1 MEEENIEI
9 YQLNAD
15 TFEREE
21 YKSSDASLM
30 LQTNLDTSFDK
41 DRDYIEFYIY
51 DENKNLIYPEN
62 VVPLTNYSVREGDVL
77 LSPSSDLKMFGFDTG
92 KFHILYNFYRK
103 RLNSDSVSKYYIKE
117 ISSDRTEIRLAS
129 NNIPNDSI
137 AVGAETFNSY
147 RNISNYF
154 VDFYLNFGQNNVF
167 IANNLILDT
176 SNAGDNSLLIKL
188 YEALPL
194 DFDVKSQCWIVEQIS
209 DPQLYQVNFPF
220 IPRIVDSLN
229 YISGP
234 NFNLN
239 VKDEFGKS
247 GQLYSYN
254 TLINSDITSS
264 NSQLQSLLA
273 EKQININVN
282 YEDFNEFVHFSSAKT
297 RLENFYYK
305 VGLIESASKQISNNL
320 DSITS
325 DTSLSPAFSSSKAVY
340 EGQINDI
347 IKNFDG
353 YEYFLY
359 FNSGSSKSY
368 PKLNTTPPYNLY
380 PTAST
385 EVLNWIGSA
394 DPNSTYYGGMAL
406 SASDYDQENQ
416 DWLYWAIPEYLRT
429 DPENARYELFL
440 DMMGQ
445 HYDNVWLYTKDISK
459 KYDAD
464 NRIDYGVSRDIVAQ
478 AIRDFGIK
486 LYSNNFNT
494 DDLYT
499 AFLGLTPSGSLFP
512 FPEIT
517 DTLPADTGFEYV
529 DTKISSSNDVISLD
543 STNKRLYKRIYHNIP
558 YLLKTKGTIAGLR
571 SLITSYGIPD
581 TILRINEFGGKD
593 KNENQNWDYEQRVF
607 NYAFHTSNNATN
619 YVTSSFNP
627 SNDFNPGSG
636 AASPG
641 TVQFRFKS
649 APIPTGSNNQP
660 SPDIR
665 DNQLLWL
672 SDRSY
677 DASFSTLGTAVV
689 LEYTGSGFT
698 TGSYSGS
705 IASPYD
711 TWGTLKFYPDLSY
724 NSDVTCSVFAPFF
737 NGDWW
742 SVQLTYT
749 GSGIGGASSTV
760 SASLFAANKIDGK
773 VGFSGSELKLALDS
787 RSYLRSNFA
796 ALNYPSNRTINS
808 TVYQPFSGSF
818 QEYRMFAP
826 NVVISESKFF
836 DYTLNPYS
844 NEGNTVNSTPDEL
857 MFRAALGSQLS
868 KDSTI
873 LGIPTNIAPT
883 SIHPRVTGSAVQI
896 TQSFSNGTSDYFTS
910 LPSLKFESLYV
921 ENKESI
927 YQDQVIAGIK
937 NRITDKIQV
946 GSAIIPERPSGSNSS
961 VTALSA
967 LRPIQQSALAS
978 ASYSPS
984 VDYLEVAFSPQ
995 DQINDDINAQ
1005 IGYFNLGDY
1014 IGDPR
1019 QISSSARSY
1028 PDLDALRDEYF
1039 EKYIKNYD
1047 VLDFVRLIK
1056 FFDNSL
1062 FKMIK
1067 DFTPARTSL
1076 SSGVVVKQHI
1086 LERNRQRPAQ
1096 TSWSNETYSGSI
1108 RPQSRN
1114 YNTGSSDYSQYEYT
1128 SGSAIYRFSGGT
1140 GGSFERYNGLFTS
1153 PSASAYGLS
1162 NRFNLTQSF
1171 SESIVGS
1178 VANQINNNGSFVG
1191 YRDVIIYNQE
1201 EFYDGEFSG
1210 SSINL
1215 PYIYKNP
1222 TCENYLK
1229 VSDKPIFF
1237 NPIVFSLNE
1246 NNTQGTTLEEEIVSP
1261 PNSPVSG
1268 DAWIISQQFQTGPVR
1283 SKVKYIRL
1291 SNIDINGVFIGDYLD
1306 DSDTIQ
1312 WITPDASTADG
1323 TGTAEYKIDGVTTFA
1338 GSTLLRINQNEG
1350 DNIVQIVNAIEYYPI
1365 TSSING
1371 GSENWSLNARGNF
1384 STDNDLSQ
1392 SADNLQ
1398 QGNFTNDAALTQ
1410 TQYFWHYNGNI
1421 DDVQEFFNTG
1431 SSTVPLA
1438 DILTDSTKYPFG
1450 SYNPK
1455 RTSNIP
1461 WFFSCSFAYSAS
1473 DLGSGTSITAS
1484 GLYHSASHYSG
1495 VGLTDQNFT
1504 FDSLTGVESGR
1515 FVPSPQITSLN
1526 PNVWYSTYNNL
1537 IPGDSSSAD
1546 YTVDNRA
1553 GHPRV
1558 KIAGTASLDFYFP
1571 SLTIGGTKRTL
1582 TPNPPQFT
1590 ALSGSSL
1597 ETNSNFSM
1605 TFDARTDWSTDPI
1618 AGGAFFSDG
1627 EAYDGGLQVEWQG
1640 LLAYAS
1646 FNGYPNA
1653 SEVTSVSLIIDE
1665 LFITASVQ
1673 NYTASIRSRN
1683 RQNLGPNES
1692 AYKTR
1697 VLGSSTYANANHEVD
1712 LSGVSVGIS
1721 TIPFGTTNPNNIIS
1735 AFRVEFE
1742 TPEENFKYYIT
1753 DFSGYYTINFTQ
1765 TGGSPNVSGFRIP
1778 KTSGNSFSTTA
1789 YHGSYIFPQKFTA
1802 SFEDLGD
1809 EYPQVDIVARLMRT
1823 GSGIPKGGYQITQSV
1838 VLTNTEIFGGK
1849 TFEFKNPITE
1859 VSYSPILNIFHP
1871 EPNDGI
1877 IKNSSSINNEN
1888 DIYFIEYSMSRYD
1901 DRGVGLNRI
1910 FDVEFLENGDTGSK
1924 ILFEQRAEDTT
1935 INEYDFT
1942 GSLLLA
1948 HGNASTPT
1956 SLGTVN
1962 TLGTFIIPESES
1974 VDRVTITGSFQ
1985 YPFRYDDAFRMGI
1998 SVSKSFGAG
2007 LNIQEY
2013 TMSIFPSS
2021 SIYAELDDP
2030 VAYGYY
2036 KIPTSSGFIIPS
2048 YFGEN
2053 VLPFNLALD
2062 CQPLLNNYNDIR
2074 PSTFLMD
2081 VDYNNVTGSIL
2092 PVNQEQIL
2100 ANTATRA
2107 TVPDSNYTIL
2117 RSTNPRYNG
2126 SKSTSQR
2133 YNIWGPNDEGTFGQL
2148 PTIDLKKAYFSY
2160 FNEIEDPYPN
2170 INDKIKLNVRYLI
2183 DEEGNALPPALEGT
2197 SRTIFERV
2205 YPIKGGSRVAVETSD
2220 KVLKELN
2227 SPYEV
2232 GNIGNYYTP
2241 IMYTQ
2246 TSSRGYA
2253 SEIPLTGSGRISRYD
2268 NDDGSGFDAFSFTAL
2283 GEATTAPPSSV
2294 REFNYIISPT
2304 EEVAVK
2310 DYATVT
2316 NPYSSGTINYNGT
2329 VQTDGEVLKN
2339 DQILSLETQFVTSYI
2354 YDTSGT
2360 TNEVQVVL
2368 KMVSGSTNL
2377 PFEVTRVNMSVLKS
2391 NGKVYNLG
2399 NVMGQSWLEF
2409 IGQTLITRN
2418 RGGLLGTA
2426 IGARQETY
2434 YERTGGQN
2442 FKLEADNTM
2451 RMTLDWECYRYMRDK
2466 GVYLNSGD
2474 IRYKNPDLL
2483 SLIWTISA
2491 NSAGTQFKENDQ
2503 IHWEMSGSA
2512 KKASASDQP
2521 DTVFFPED
2529 HQGPFTPTRITTIG
2543 AMDHLFDG
2551 DNTGSAPFWVYT
2563 GSTGGGTSIIDPS
2576 ILVMSSPNVN
2586 EAYGADFYQGRLPYV
2601 PGPSEFHP
2609 SGQEP
2614 SDTNFDPIMYPLTF
2628 EAGDEIRFGNN
2639 ENYTYTIQEVFKPSQ
2654 NVESDGIGRIKI
2666 VLDRNVPTGVNKD
2679 FYLIRRKIPN
2689 ANSVY
2694 LNGTFP
2700 YGDPSSGSAAPSASS
2715 TPGILYPDFPTT
2727 YLENSASIIVND
2739 LVSKGLIT

>member
-30 LQTNLDTSFDK
+30 LQTSLDTSFDK

-62 VVPLTNYSVREGDVL
+62 VVPLTSYSVREGDVL

-137 AVGAETFNSY
+137 AIGAETFNSY

-167 IANNLILDT
+167 IANNLVLDT

-194 DFDVKSQCWIVEQIS
+194 DFDIKSQCWVVEQIS

-239 VKDEFGKS
+239 IKDESGKS

-254 TLINSDITSS
+254 TLLNSDITSS
-264 NSQLQSLLA
+264 NSQLKSLLA

-305 VGLIESASKQISNNL
+305 VGLIESASKQISDNL

-325 DTSLSPAFSSSKAVY
+325 DTSLTNAFSSSKAVY

-368 PKLNTTPPYNLY
+368 PKLNSTPPYNLY
-380 PTAST
+380 PTGST

-607 NYAFHTSNNATN
+607 NYAFDTGEDSDNF
-619 YVTSSFNP
+619 VTSSFNP
-627 SNDFNPGSG
+627 SNDFRPGGVGIGSF
-636 AASPG
+636 SPS

-672 SDRSY
+672 SDRSS

-711 TWGTLKFYPDLSY
+711 TWGTLKFYPDLAY

-749 GSGIGGASSTV
+749 GSGAGGASSTV
-760 SASLFAANKIDGK
+760 SASLFAANEIDGK

-787 RSYLRSNFA
+787 RSWERSNFA
-796 ALNYPSNRTINS
+796 ALNYLSNRTINS

-844 NEGNTVNSTPDEL
+844 NEGNTVNGTPDEL
-857 MFRAALGSQLS
+857 MFRAALGTQLDTGS
-868 KDSTI
+868 GDTH
-873 LGIPTNIAPT
+873 T

-896 TQSFSNGTSDYFTS
+896 TQSFSNGTSDYYIETTFYPWVTN
-910 LPSLKFESLYV
+910 V
-921 ENKESI
+921 EKI

-1028 PDLDALRDEYF
+1028 PDLDTLRDEYF

-1076 SSGVVVKQHI
+1076 SSGVVVKQHL

-1096 TSWSNETYSGSI
+1096 ASWSNETYSGSI
-1108 RPQSRN
+1108 KPQSRN
-1114 YNTGSSDYSQYEYT
+1114 YNTGSSDFSQYSYT
-1128 SGSAIYRFSGGT
+1128 SGSSIYRFSGGT

-1171 SESIVGS
+1171 SESIAGS
-1178 VANQINNNGSFVG
+1178 VANQINNSGSFVG

-1222 TCENYLK
+1222 TCANYLK

-1246 NNTQGTTLEEEIVSP
+1246 NNTQGTTIEEEIVSP
-1261 PNSPVSG
+1261 SNSPVSG
-1268 DAWIISQQFQTGPVR
+1268 DAWIVSQQFQVGPVR

-1291 SNIDINGVFIGDYLD
+1291 SNLDINGVFIGDYLD

-1312 WITPDASTADG
+1312 WITSDGTTVDG

-1338 GSTLLRINQNEG
+1338 DSTLLRINQDEG
-1350 DNIVQIVNAIEYYPI
+1350 DNIVQTVNSIEYYPI
-1365 TSSING
+1365 TSSIDG
-1371 GSENWSLNARGNF
+1371 GSENWSLIARGNF
-1384 STDNDLSQ
+1384 STDNALSQ
-1392 SADNLQ
+1392 SSDKSQ
-1398 QGNFTNDAALTQ
+1398 QGNFQNDAALTQ
-1410 TQYFWHYNGNI
+1410 TQYFWYYNGDI
-1421 DDVQEFFNTG
+1421 DDAQGFFNTG
-1431 SSTVPLA
+1431 SSTVPQGQLVL
-1438 DILTDSTKYPFG
+1438 DPTKYPFG

-1484 GLYHSASHYSG
+1484 GIYHSASHYSG
-1495 VGLTDQNFT
+1495 VGLTDQDFT
-1504 FDSLTGVESGR
+1504 FNAGSLIEPETASGR

-1546 YTVDNRA
+1546 YSVDNRA

-1582 TPNPPQFT
+1582 TPDPPQFT
-1590 ALSGSSL
+1590 PISGSSL
-1597 ETNSNFSM
+1597 ETNSQFQMS
-1605 TFDARTDWSTDPI
+1605 FDSRTDWSTDPI
-1618 AGGAFFSDG
+1618 AGGVSG
-1627 EAYDGGLQVEWQG
+1627 GQAYDGGLQTDWQDLYFYVVNTVPGG
-1640 LLAYAS
+1640 LSNVDDIVAVKLK
-1646 FNGYPNA
+1646 
-1653 SEVTSVSLIIDE
+1653 IDE

-1683 RQNLGPNES
+1683 RGTGGEEP
-1692 AYKTR
+1692 AYKNR
-1697 VLGSSTYANANHEVD
+1697 VLGSSTYANVNREVD
-1712 LSGVSVGIS
+1712 LSGVEAAMSF
-1721 TIPFGTTNPNNIIS
+1721 IPTGVTDNQSIIS
-1735 AFRVEFE
+1735 SFRIEFE
-1742 TPEENFKYYIT
+1742 TPEENFKYWIE
-1753 DFSGYYTINFTQ
+1753 DFKGYYEVSYSQ
-1765 TGGSPNVSGFRIP
+1765 LGGQPTVLNYRIP
-1778 KTSGNSFSTTA
+1778 QGSGNSFSTNT
-1789 YHGSYIFPQKFTA
+1789 YQGSYFNTQKFTA
-1802 SFEDLGD
+1802 SFEDSGD
-1809 EYPQVDIVARLMRT
+1809 EYPQVDIVAKLMRT
-1823 GSGIPKGGYQITQSV
+1823 GSGIPKGGYQITSS
-1838 VLTNTEIFGGK
+1838 LTLTDQEIFGGK
-1849 TFEFKNPITE
+1849 TFEFQN
-1859 VSYSPILNIFHP
+1859 SPILNIFHP
-1871 EPNDGI
+1871 GPNDGFL
-1877 IKNSSSINNEN
+1877 KASSSINNEN

-1901 DRGVGLNRI
+1901 DRGVSLNRT

-1924 ILFEQRAEDTT
+1924 ILFEQRADGVS

-1948 HGNASTPT
+1948 HGNTSTPT
-1956 SLGTVN
+1956 SLGSVT
-1962 TLGTFIIPESES
+1962 TLGEFIIPESES

-1985 YPFRYDDAFRMGI
+1985 YPFRYDDTFRMGI

-2030 VAYGYY
+2030 AAYGYY

-2126 SKSTSQR
+2126 SKSTSRR
-2133 YNIWGPNDEGTFGQL
+2133 YNIWGPNDEGTYGQL

-2205 YPIKGGSRVAVETSD
+2205 YPIKGGSRVAIETSD

-2227 SPYEV
+2227 SPYEI
-2232 GNIGNYYTP
+2232 GNIGNYYAP

-2246 TSSRGYA
+2246 TSSKGYA

-2268 NDDGSGFDAFSFTAL
+2268 NDSDSGFDSFAFTAL
-2283 GEATTAPPSSV
+2283 GEATTTPSSAV

-2310 DYATVT
+2310 DYATQT
-2316 NPYSSGTINYNGT
+2316 NPYSNGIINYNGT
-2329 VQTDGEVLKN
+2329 VQLDGGVLKN
-2339 DQILSLETQFVTSYI
+2339 DQTLSLETQFVTSYI
-2354 YDTSGT
+2354 YDTNGT
-2360 TNEVQVVL
+2360 RNEAQVIL

-2377 PFEVTRVNMSVLKS
+2377 PFEVTSVNLSVLKS
-2391 NGKVYNLG
+2391 NGKVYDLG

-2409 IGQTLITRN
+2409 IGQKQIIKYV
-2418 RGGLLGTA
+2418 GGVLGTY
-2426 IGARQETY
+2426 INARREIFNK
-2434 YERTGGQN
+2434 RVGGQE

-2451 RMTLDWECYRYMRDK
+2451 RMTIDWEMYSYMRDK
-2466 GVYLNSGD
+2466 GVYLQDGD
-2474 IRYKNPDLL
+2474 IRFKNPDLL

-2512 KKASASDQP
+2512 KKASARNQP

-2529 HQGPFTPTRITTIG
+2529 HQGPYTSTRITTIG

-2563 GSTGGGTSIIDPS
+2563 GSTGVGSSILDPS
-2576 ILVMSSPNVN
+2576 ILVMSSSNVN

-2614 SDTNFDPIMYPLTF
+2614 SDTNFDPIIYPLTF

-2654 NVESDGIGRIKI
+2654 NVEGDGIGRIKI

-2689 ANSVY
+2689 ANSIY

-2727 YLENSASIIVND
+2727 YLENSASVIVNN